1 MLKKRAQLTIEI
13 THLVSNNFRPKTF
26 FGLFQGSEPLGGLE
40 PFGGSEPKLVAA
52 YPQPPWTLFPCMNTI
67 SITLQLSHRLTNLSG
82 LVVSVSALS
91 LEGWGSI
98 PCPGH
103 TKD

>member
-52 YPQPPWTLFPCMNTI
+52 YPQPPWTLFPCMFQKVDTMQNF
-67 SITLQLSHRLTNLSG
+67 SD
-82 LVVSVSALS
+82 
-91 LEGWGSI
+91 
-98 PCPGH
+98 PY
-103 TKD
+103 